1 MGEGG
6 NRGESPSIRHL
17 TKIFSVF
24 VTGSRILSSKVG
36 FRSEEGRVS
45 GEGDSSCQD
54 SKRAGRRERPT
65 CHHWRCTCP
74 HFPTNPCRA
83 VTLPPSQVQATAF
96 GFWPDVITDSFI
108 VRKRK
113 TLWFQFVTSFP
124 HSIVCSFR
132 NGLFMIFAAAPAA
145 AVS

>member
-1 MGEGG
+1 MGEGET
-6 NRGESPSIRHL
+6 GESPQVL
-17 TKIFSVF
+17 DTKIFSVF

-54 SKRAGRRERPT
+54 SRRAGRRERPT

-83 VTLPPSQVQATAF
+83 VTLPQPSPSDCLWLLA
-96 GFWPDVITDSFI
+96 WPGVITDGFI

-113 TLWFQFVTSFP
+113 TLWFELVTSFP

-132 NGLFMIFAAAPAA
+132 NGLFMIFAAAAVA